1 MRTIFLLLSVYLCC
15 YLVTG
20 APSQNEVNS
29 ASKVGQSQPDKPNQ
43 DHSLPSNSNVAG
55 DDGEAGNSDN
65 QPQIKTADE
74 STMKSGNQEQ
84 PATVT
89 KEKLQ
94 VNKITEKK
102 KKVDLP
108 NIDDG
113 KTQDGSDQN
122 AQTASD
128 KKTQKSSDG
137 KTQDGTDK
145 KPQNVGDGKTQDGTE
160 QKPQNAGDGKTQDGT
175 EQKPQNAGDT
185 KTQDGT
191 EQKPQNAGDKKTQD
205 GTDQKPQ
212 NAGDGKTQ
220 DGTEQKPQNAG
231 DGKTQ
236 DGTEQKPQNAGDGK
250 TQDGTEQKPQNAGDG
265 KTQDGTEQKPQNAGD
280 GKTQGDSDQ
289 NVQTAV
295 DDKDGSD
302 QNVQN
307 TADDK
312 TQDGSD
318 KKTENSG
325 DGKTEDASVNK
336 SEDKDT
342 KKENGVPE
350 EEGSKN
356 GEKNIYNSGIRDEA
370 ESSHFFAYLVCAAV
384 LVAVLYITYHNKR
397 KIIAFVLEGKR
408 SRSTRR
414 PKSTEYQKLE
424 QHM

>member
-145 KPQNVGDGKTQDGTE
+145 KPQNVGDG
-160 QKPQNAGDGKTQDGT
+160 
-175 EQKPQNAGDT
+175 

>member
-191 EQKPQNAGDKKTQD
+191 EQKPQNAGD
-205 GTDQKPQ
+205 
-212 NAGDGKTQ
+212 
-220 DGTEQKPQNAG
+220 
-231 DGKTQ
+231 
-236 DGTEQKPQNAGDGK
+236 
-250 TQDGTEQKPQNAGDG
+250 G

>member
-160 QKPQNAGDGKTQDGT
+160 
-175 EQKPQNAGDT
+175 
-185 KTQDGT
+185 
-191 EQKPQNAGDKKTQD
+191 
-205 GTDQKPQ
+205 QKPQ

>member
-185 KTQDGT
+185 
-191 EQKPQNAGDKKTQD
+191 
-205 GTDQKPQ
+205 
-212 NAGDGKTQ
+212 KTQ

>member
-175 EQKPQNAGDT
+175 E
-185 KTQDGT
+185 
-191 EQKPQNAGDKKTQD
+191 
-205 GTDQKPQ
+205 QKPQ

>member
-1 MRTIFLLLSVYLCC
+1 
-15 YLVTG
+15 
-20 APSQNEVNS
+20 

-145 KPQNVGDGKTQDGTE
+145 KPQN
-160 QKPQNAGDGKTQDGT
+160 
-175 EQKPQNAGDT
+175 
-185 KTQDGT
+185 
-191 EQKPQNAGDKKTQD
+191 
-205 GTDQKPQ
+205 
-212 NAGDGKTQ
+212 
-220 DGTEQKPQNAG
+220 
-231 DGKTQ
+231 
-236 DGTEQKPQNAGDGK
+236 
-250 TQDGTEQKPQNAGDG
+250 
-265 KTQDGTEQKPQNAGD
+265 
-280 GKTQGDSDQ
+280 
-289 NVQTAV
+289 
-295 DDKDGSD
+295 DGSD

-424 QHM
+424 QHVGCCYKEILHRHFNLLSIIIL

>member
-160 QKPQNAGDGKTQDGT
+160 QKPQNAGDT
-175 EQKPQNAGDT
+175 
-185 KTQDGT
+185 
-191 EQKPQNAGDKKTQD
+191 
-205 GTDQKPQ
+205 
-212 NAGDGKTQ
+212 KTQ